1 MTDSNITIDSTPQDI
16 LLEDST
22 QFIVQNLSNN
32 IIRFKLKDSDSE
44 GGIIPV
50 YGTFAFA
57 YDITVWSPTSS
68 SLLYIIRD

>member
-1 MTDSNITIDSTPQDI
+1 MTDLNIDVDNTPQNI
-16 LLEDST
+16 LLGDSNS
-22 QFIVQNLSNN
+22 FIVQNLSNN

-50 YGTFAFA
+50 YGTFSFA